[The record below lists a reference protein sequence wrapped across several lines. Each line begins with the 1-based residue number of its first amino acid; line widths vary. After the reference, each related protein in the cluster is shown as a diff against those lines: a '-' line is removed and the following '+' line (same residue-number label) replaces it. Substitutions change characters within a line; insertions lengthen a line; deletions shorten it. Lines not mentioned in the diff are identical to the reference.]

1 MKVTSKISLI
11 LGLGLCVVA
20 TSYAQ
25 VTPPP
30 SSPPKP
36 ASPRISTPVVVE
48 GRPLTPQ
55 VVTILHRLNGLK
67 MFRLLLRS
75 DDQVRAITKLD
86 EAFKLKSEVHTNVI
100 AGLVMEDGTIAAW
113 LPEAEAE
120 LVHPLLPM
128 APPSPRIP
136 APAELPALAPPVA
149 TLAPSRSTPSF
160 FERPD
165 LTVIRSTGPRVTAQ
179 YVGLD
184 GITGLS
190 VLKINS
196 RNLPQTPDASEE
208 GIVIGQ
214 RLRLLGP
221 EPAPRPETSAATRRV
236 YVRMGEIDA
245 KVTRINR
252 SPSGG
257 LANVRISSTRLTPAS
272 IGGIAINDA
281 GETVGIVDA
290 VEGIEASVLPSAV
303 VRTAAKRV
311 LERQAS
317 VPRPWLGVRGEP
329 VSAMAV
335 DQILG
340 RGWKLAEAAS
350 LAEKQRGIL
359 LTSIAPG
366 SPAAV
371 AALQPGDVIL
381 RVNEGEVRTAEDFSW
396 LLQEA
401 GPGNSV
407 RFTIMKPAKPMP
419 ESVDVKLSE
428 SFDFQFSLRL
438 FDSLQ
443 KQAREPGS
451 LLAYG
456 IEAVAL
462 QPAVAARLGANGGL
476 LVVSVRPASTAA
488 KAGLRSGDV
497 IQAINGQQLRAP
509 GESRF
514 RFSTRPGASHT
525 FELVR
530 DKQKLTL
537 TYVTSDPASPSGNEQ

>member
-1 MKVTSKISLI
+1 MKVTSKISLV

-25 VTPPP
+25 VTPRP

-36 ASPRISTPVVVE
+36 VSPRISTAPVVVE
-48 GRPLTPQ
+48 GQPAAPQ
-55 VVTILHRLNGLK
+55 VVTILHRLNGIK
-67 MFRLLLRS
+67 MFRLLLRA

-86 EAFKLKSEVHTNVI
+86 EAFKLNSEVHTNVI

-120 LVHPLLPM
+120 LVPPLAPMSPSSPRVPAQAGLPVE
-128 APPSPRIP
+128 APPATAV
-136 APAELPALAPPVA
+136 APIGPI
-149 TLAPSRSTPSF
+149 PSF

-165 LTVIRSTGPRVTAQ
+165 LTVIRSTGPRVTAR

-196 RNLPQTPDASEE
+196 RNLPQTADAPERE
-208 GIVIGQ
+208 IVIGQ

-221 EPAPRPETSAATRRV
+221 EPAPRPMTSAITRV

-245 KVTRINR
+245 KVTKINH

-257 LANVRISSTRLTPAS
+257 LANVRISSTKLTPAS

-290 VEGIEASVLPSAV
+290 VEGTEASVLPSAV

-311 LERQAS
+311 LDRQAS
-317 VPRPWLGVRGEP
+317 VPRPWLGVRGEA
-329 VSAMAV
+329 VAALAV

-407 RFTIMKPAKPMP
+407 RFTIMKPTKPMP

-428 SFDFQFSLRL
+428 SFDLQFSQRL
-438 FDSLQ
+438 FESLQ

-462 QPAVAARLGANGGL
+462 QPEVAGRLGANGGL

-488 KAGLRSGDV
+488 KAGLLSGDV
-497 IQAINGQQLRAP
+497 IQAINGQQFRGP
-509 GESRF
+509 GEFRF

-530 DKQKLTL
+530 NKRKLTL
-537 TYVTSDPASPSGNEQ
+537 TYVSSDPGTSPGNEQ